1 MSFLPADSTIVQT
14 RQKHSKSIHFYR
26 DRVLVRPED
35 ARLGVHI
42 LYIGVRSLSTRVHWG
57 ANTLCFLG
65 QRPVLYSVYNPTCA
79 VSPTRLQ
86 TMQGP

>member
-1 MSFLPADSTIVQT
+1 MGFLPADSTIVQT

-26 DRVLVRPED
+26 DRVLARPGD

-42 LYIGVRSLSTRVHWG
+42 LYIGVTRVHWG

-65 QRPVLYSVYNPTCA
+65 QRPVLYSVYHPTCA
-79 VSPTRLQ
+79 ASPTRLQ